1 MTREVTP
8 FQECQRIIRE
18 LRVEIKQLRAAL
30 QECAADYVSPPCSV
44 AQGAQYTTAEFQRRM
59 RVAAAALE
67 PKP

>member
-1 MTREVTP
+1 MSERAYGRLLDKCEKL
-8 FQECQRIIRE
+8 EADNARLI
-18 LRVEIKQLRAAL
+18 AAL
-30 QECAADYVSPPCSV
+30 QECAAEYISPPCSV